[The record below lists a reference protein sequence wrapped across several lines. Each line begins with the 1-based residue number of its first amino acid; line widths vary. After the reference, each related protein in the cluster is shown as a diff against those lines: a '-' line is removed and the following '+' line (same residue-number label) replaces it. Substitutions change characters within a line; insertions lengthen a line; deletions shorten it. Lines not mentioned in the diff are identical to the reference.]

1 MTKSR
6 IIKKKTSLINRWKSV
21 AVKSVRHVSPNG
33 LLGAHVAGDA
43 EGETEGGLGIAL
55 AKGEV
60 KLCQSHLRNV

>member
-1 MTKSR
+1 M
-6 IIKKKTSLINRWKSV
+6 IQKKKTSLIINRWKSV
-21 AVKSVRHVSPNG
+21 AVKSVRHVSLNG
-33 LLGAHVAGDA
+33 LLGVHVAGDA

>member
-1 MTKSR
+1 M
-6 IIKKKTSLINRWKSV
+6 
-21 AVKSVRHVSPNG
+21 AVKSVRHVSLNG
-33 LLGAHVAGDA
+33 LLGVHVAGDA